1 MQRKSARIWSA
12 CAFCACGSFF
22 TEGGSYVMEATSCGG
37 IVIYRGKILV
47 LYKNYNNKHEGWVMP
62 KGTVEPGETFEQ
74 TALREVKEE
83 AGVDA
88 EIISYIGKSQ
98 YTFHVREGL
107 VEKEVHWYLMSS
119 SGYQSVPQREEFF
132 TDSGYYKFHEA
143 YHLLQYP
150 NEQQILKDAYAEY
163 KRKRQ
168 AGEWPDQS

>member
-1 MQRKSARIWSA
+1 
-12 CAFCACGSFF
+12 
-22 TEGGSYVMEATSCGG
+22 
-37 IVIYRGKILV
+37 
-47 LYKNYNNKHEGWVMP
+47 
-62 KGTVEPGETFEQ
+62 
-74 TALREVKEE
+74 
-83 AGVDA
+83 VDA

-163 KRKRQ
+163 KRKRH